1 MMIVETLNS
10 LGVAFTSNPKS
21 SQAETGKVLIL
32 AAIGVQICLIF
43 TFYCLVGIF
52 HWRCNKNDVRAKPI
66 PTLPFVM
73 YASMSLILIRSIFR
87 MVQHAGNSNVD
98 IANPEGLKSL
108 SPLLRYEWYV
118 YVFEGVTMLAN
129 SLLWNVWH
137 AGRYLP
143 QTKNIFMGEDGRT
156 EMMWDEENPDGQLTV
171 AMALT
176 EAMQVLTLGA
186 WGHLSP
192 QKKADLQQKQK
203 EALLSDPDHQV

>member
-10 LGVAFTSNPKS
+10 LGIAFTSNPKS
-21 SQAETGKVLIL
+21 SQAETGKVLVL
-32 AAIGVQICLIF
+32 AAIGIQICLIF
-43 TFYCLVGIF
+43 TFYCLAGIF
-52 HWRCNKNDVRAKPI
+52 HWRCSKNDVRAKPI

-87 MVQHAGNSNVD
+87 MVQHTGNSNVD

-108 SPLLRYEWYV
+108 SPLLRYEWYF

-137 AGRYLP
+137 TGRYLP
-143 QTKNIFMGEDGRT
+143 QTKDIFMGEDGRT
-156 EMMWDEENPDGQLTV
+156 EMMWDEENTDEQLTV
-171 AMALT
+171 ATALT
-176 EAMQVLTLGA
+176 GAMQVLTLGA
-186 WGHLSP
+186 WGHLLP
-192 QKKADLQQKQK
+192 QKKAALQQKQK